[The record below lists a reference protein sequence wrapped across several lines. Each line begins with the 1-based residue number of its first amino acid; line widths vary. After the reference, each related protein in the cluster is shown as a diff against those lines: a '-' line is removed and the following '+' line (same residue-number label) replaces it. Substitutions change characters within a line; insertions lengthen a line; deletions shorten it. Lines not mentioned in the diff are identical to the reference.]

1 MPRKQLESNKE
12 MTQATAYPLSRG
24 KTYLK
29 NSKLR
34 STEK

>member
-1 MPRKQLESNKE
+1 MPRKQLKSNRE
-12 MTQATAYPLSRG
+12 MTQGTAYPLSQG